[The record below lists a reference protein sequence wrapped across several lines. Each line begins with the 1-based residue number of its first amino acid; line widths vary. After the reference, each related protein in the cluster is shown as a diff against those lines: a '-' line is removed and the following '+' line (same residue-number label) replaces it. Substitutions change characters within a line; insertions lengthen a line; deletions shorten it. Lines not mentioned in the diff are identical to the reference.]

1 MTNMNHFEQ
10 QLKKEAE
17 ALRLTSAEKAAMRLR
32 LKEAMSTA
40 GAPTASPYFF
50 YSFQFVRTARYAFA
64 ALLMVVFVGGG
75 TVSAAAGALPGDWLY
90 AVKTGV
96 NERVEL
102 ALADTAQEE
111 LRVEAQFAERRVSEA
126 EALEAEGR
134 LDAEV
139 AEEIELRFDEHAS
152 RALALAE
159 SMRPSV
165 SAELRATDDASLKQG
180 PPEEEE
186 DAQPMAFMAM
196 TAEQAEMGT
205 VTAPTSSKFE
215 ASVELEILEV
225 EEEVD
230 AVLQRQR
237 DRLER
242 LKERLDARLDESF
255 KKGIE
260 AELDTTTSVE
270 IPVLELEA
278 EATSTAEVSESTPAL
293 PESEQEAVEEKITG
307 EEEVFKADQT
317 RLERIIEKTLPIRPI
332 LGL

>member
-1 MTNMNHFEQ
+1 MNIMNHFEEK
-10 QLKKEAE
+10 LKKEAE
-17 ALRLTSAEKAAMRLR
+17 ALRLTSTEKAAMRLR
-32 LKEAMSTA
+32 LKEAMSSA
-40 GAPTASPYFF
+40 SAPAASPYFF

-64 ALLMVVFVGGG
+64 ALLMVVFVGGS
-75 TVSAAAGALPGDWLY
+75 TVSAASQALPGDWLY

-102 ALADTAQEE
+102 AFADTAQEE
-111 LRVEAQFAERRVSEA
+111 LRVEAQFAERRVAEA

-134 LDAEV
+134 LDVGV

-159 SMRPSV
+159 SMRPSA
-165 SAELRATDDASLKQG
+165 SAELRVADDASLKQS
-180 PPEEEE
+180 PPEEEG
-186 DAQPMAFMAM
+186 DAQPVAFMAM

-205 VTAPTSSKFE
+205 VTASTSNKFE
-215 ASVELEILEV
+215 APVELEVLEV
-225 EEEVD
+225 EEEVG

-270 IPVLELEA
+270 TPVLELDA
-278 EATSTAEVSESTPAL
+278 EATTTAEVSESTPTL
-293 PESEQEAVEEKITG
+293 PESEEKTVEEEITG
-307 EEEVFKADQT
+307 EEEVFQADQT
-317 RLERIIEKTLPIRPI
+317 RWERIIQKTLPRPI